1 LKKTD
6 SGKVRKRVL
15 IAPSILAADFSR
27 LGEEIKSV
35 EEAGADMLHVDVMD
49 GHFVPNITVGVPV
62 VASLRGKTSLPLDV
76 HLMIHAPE
84 RFINAF
90 AEAGSDY
97 LTVHVEIRS
106 QLEKVVD
113 RIHKLGVKAGLAIKP
128 GTGVVRLEP
137 FLDKIEMVLL
147 MTVEPGFGGQTLIP
161 DVVSKVR
168 ELKEKIERRGLSTK
182 IEVDGGINKETAGQ
196 LISAGADIL
205 VAGTS
210 VFGKKNR
217 RQAIRS
223 LRGSRPKSS

>member
-1 LKKTD
+1 MKKTD
-6 SGKVRKRVL
+6 SDKMQRKIL

-49 GHFVPNITVGVPV
+49 GHFVPNITIGVPV
-62 VASLRGKTSLPLDV
+62 VASLKGKTSLPLDV

-84 RFINAF
+84 RFLNAF
-90 AEAGSDY
+90 AEAGSNY

-106 QLEKVVD
+106 QLEKVING
-113 RIHKLGVKAGLAIKP
+113 IHKLGIKAGLAIKP
-128 GTGVVRLEP
+128 GTGIVRLEP
-137 FLDKIEMVLL
+137 FLEKVEMVLL

-161 DVVSKVR
+161 EVISKVS
-168 ELKEKIERRGLSTK
+168 ELRGKIERKGLSTK
-182 IEVDGGINKETAGQ
+182 IEVDGGVNKETAKQ

-217 RQAIRS
+217 RQAIKQ
-223 LRGSRPKSS
+223 LRG

>member
-1 LKKTD
+1 MKKTD
-6 SGKVRKRVL
+6 SGEMQKNVQ

-62 VASLRGKTSLPLDV
+62 VASLKGNTSLPLDV

-84 RFINAF
+84 RFLNAF

-106 QLEKVVD
+106 QLEKVID
-113 RIHKLGVKAGLAIKP
+113 SIHKLGVKAGLAIKP

-137 FLDKIEMVLL
+137 FLEKVEMVLL
-147 MTVEPGFGGQTLIP
+147 MTVEPGFGGQTLMPEVI
-161 DVVSKVR
+161 SKVR
-168 ELKEKIERRGLSTK
+168 ELRRKIERRGLSTR

-217 RQAIRS
+217 RQAIKQ
-223 LRGSRPKSS
+223 LRGSRR